1 MAEASGGQQ
10 DLGGGSPE
18 RVWKRQGRQPQEQR
32 GAGRVTARAAS
43 GAGGEGAALQAFVG
57 FRHGQPSIAE
67 DGRRLPS
74 IAEQAPRSCA
84 VRASVMA
91 AAQAEAGA
99 AHSVVAGPA
108 GPAVGDMEPAGPA
121 MGDMEP
127 AGPVVGEL
135 GAAAPAMDGPE
146 GGAGAAVVA
155 EDPPPPPP
163 LPGLRLVQQGAEAH
177 VYRGLFLGRAAVAK
191 LRVPKRY
198 RHPALE
204 ERLSRRR
211 MAQEA
216 RSLLRCRRTGI
227 PAPVVYFVDYVTNSI
242 YLEDIVDSITV
253 QDHIYSVQKSG
264 NDTSGLHKL
273 AEKMGELLARMH
285 DEDII
290 HGDLTTANLLLRP
303 PTEKL
308 DLVLIDFGLSFI
320 SGLPED
326 KGVDLYVLEK
336 AFISTHP
343 DTEMM
348 FKALLKTYAATSKKS
363 GPVIKKLDE
372 VRLRGRKRSMIG

>member
-1 MAEASGGQQ
+1 RHGRAAGG
-10 DLGGGSPE
+10 
-18 RVWKRQGRQPQEQR
+18 
-32 GAGRVTARAAS
+32 AS
-43 GAGGEGAALQAFVG
+43 GARSFPPRATSVAEGGRRRPEIAEGA
-57 FRHGQPSIAE
+57 
-67 DGRRLPS
+67 RR
-74 IAEQAPRSCA
+74 ACA
-84 VRASVMA
+84 VWVPVMA
-91 AAQAEAGA
+91 AAQAEAGD
-99 AHSVVAGPA
+99 AHPVMAGAAGPA
-108 GPAVGDMEPAGPA
+108 IGDLGAAGHA
-121 MGDMEP
+121 MGD
-127 AGPVVGEL
+127 L
-135 GAAAPAMDGPE
+135 GAAGPAMDGPE

-155 EDPPPPPP
+155 EEPPKPPA

-216 RSLLRCRRTGI
+216 RSLLRCRRAGI

-242 YLEDIVDSITV
+242 YLEDIVDSVTV
-253 QDHIYSVQKSG
+253 QDHIYSVQKCG

-273 AEKMGELLARMH
+273 GEKMGELLAKMH

-343 DTEMM
+343 DTETM
-348 FKALLKTYAATSKKS
+348 FKALLKSYAATSKKS